1 MPRSILLLAAL
12 VLYFHTSVA
21 LRSQEYSHGDPTP
34 DEQYMLELINR
45 ARANPTEEGIR
56 LIDTEDPSVQAAY
69 TYFNINKAATKQA
82 FTTYPQRPPLA
93 FHPALI
99 QAARVHTADM
109 VANNFQGHVGSNGST
124 LDQRYAA
131 AGYVP
136 QGQWGE
142 NVSAYSN
149 SVWYGHC
156 GLNVDW
162 GTQNQIDLGHRSNIM
177 NFKGAVYTEI
187 GIGITKTTGGL
198 QQGTVG
204 PYVIT
209 QDFGIRT
216 ARYITGVV
224 YNDKNSNG
232 FYDVGEGLEGVRV
245 QPSRGTYYAVTST
258 SGGYAIPFSGSG
270 SVTIVASG
278 GPLTSPITQQAN
290 FGSDNIKVDFVP
302 ASLKPGSITLLVPA
316 NAATVNRIDVAFD
329 WNPTAFAEEYEL
341 QVASAQSFAANTIVF
356 TSRKAT
362 TGGRADMPECGKTY
376 YWRVRAHNSVGA
388 GPWSTAFSFST
399 TGRAPNSPSL
409 TGPTGAFSVD
419 HDKTQTFTW
428 AAVNGAASYHI
439 RASTQANMSS
449 PFFQDS
455 AVTSTSVSVSAS
467 LLPSTGTFYWQVR
480 SNNECGW
487 SIWSSTAQATATLT
501 SVDELRD
508 PVFKVTAA
516 PNPMSDDGA
525 IRINTLHAGEM
536 QLTIVDAT
544 GAVVINA
551 VINAQEGV
559 GNYHVPGLNVLGAG
573 SYTVIVNN
581 NNERASARFIKL

>member
-1 MPRSILLLAAL
+1 MSRSIILLAAL
-12 VLYFHTSVA
+12 VLASYTSIA
-21 LRSQEYSHGDPTP
+21 QPSQVYSHGDPTP

-56 LIDTEDPSVQAAY
+56 LMDTEDPSVQAAY
-69 TYFNINKAATKQA
+69 SYFNINKAATKQA

-131 AGYVP
+131 VGYVP

-187 GIGITKTTGGL
+187 GIGITKTSGGL

-216 ARYITGVV
+216 VRYITGVV
-224 YNDKNSNG
+224 YNDKNGNG

-245 QPSRGTYYAVTST
+245 EPSRGTYYAVTST
-258 SGGYAIPFSGSG
+258 SGGYAIPFTGSG

-278 GPLTSPITQQAN
+278 GPLTAPITQQAS
-290 FGSDNIKVDFVP
+290 FGSDNIKIDFVP

-316 NAATVNRIDVAFD
+316 NAATVNRIDVSFD

-356 TSRKAT
+356 TSRKST
-362 TGGRADMPECGKTY
+362 TGNRSDMPECGKTY

-388 GPWSTAFSFST
+388 GAWSSVFSFST
-399 TGRAPNSPSL
+399 SGRAVNPPTL
-409 TGPTGAFSVD
+409 AGPKGAFSVD
-419 HDKTQTFTW
+419 FDKMQAFTW
-428 AAVNGAASYHI
+428 AAVNGATSYHV
-439 RASTQANMSS
+439 RLATQANMSA
-449 PFFQDS
+449 PIFQDS
-455 AVTSTSVSVSAS
+455 AVTTTSINVSAS
-467 LLPSTGTFYWQVR
+467 LLPTTGPVYWQVR
-480 SNNECGW
+480 SYNECGW
-487 SIWSSTAQATATLT
+487 SNWSATAQASATLT
-501 SVDELRD
+501 GVDELLD
-508 PVFKVTAA
+508 PMFSVMAA

-536 QLTIVDAT
+536 HVTIIDGA
-544 GAVVINA
+544 GAVVIDA
-551 VINAQEGV
+551 VVNVHEGV
-559 GNYHVPGLNVLGAG
+559 DNYTLPGLSILGAG
-573 SYTVIVNN
+573 SYTVIVSNSS
-581 NNERASARFIKL
+581 ERASARFIKL